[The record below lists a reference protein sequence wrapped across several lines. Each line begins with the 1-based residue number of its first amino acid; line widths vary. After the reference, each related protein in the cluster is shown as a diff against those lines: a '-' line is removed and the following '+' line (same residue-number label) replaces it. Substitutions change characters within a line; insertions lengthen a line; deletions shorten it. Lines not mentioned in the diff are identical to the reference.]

1 MQITNF
7 RVAFKR
13 ASQQAQ
19 YEGETYGLVEFAGTI
34 DEGEDAYKIAAQGL
48 EKARAMALASVGKAP
63 KAKEDEICEP
73 KESSS
78 EKPTAEQPSSSGS
91 AKSSKAKSSKKSEQ
105 KSSKSKP
112 KDETAESDEPEKPG
126 SGDESGAGG
135 EEAVSDADLMEA
147 ANVAAKK
154 HTGGRVKKLMQEEF
168 GVTMLRDI
176 AEDARPKFLAALRAL
191 DKED

>member
-63 KAKEDEICEP
+63 KATEDETCEETEAKKPAAEP
-73 KESSS
+73 KV
-78 EKPTAEQPSSSGS
+78 KGGKKAA
-91 AKSSKAKSSKKSEQ
+91 AK

-126 SGDESGAGG
+126 SGDESDAGG